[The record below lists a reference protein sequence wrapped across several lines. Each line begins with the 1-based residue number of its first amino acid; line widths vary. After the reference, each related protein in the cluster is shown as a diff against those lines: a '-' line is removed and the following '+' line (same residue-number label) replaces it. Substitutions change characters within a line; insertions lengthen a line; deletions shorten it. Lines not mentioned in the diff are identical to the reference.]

1 MRGLLKL
8 PPPFE
13 NIARFHQAILGQ
25 TDIMSSQ
32 FTLTPNLVIAIIL
45 GAPILILLYQ
55 NVVSTP
61 KELRNLYREGVTI
74 SNMSDQTDSKYDL
87 PEDSKADGPVRI
99 KAIFVHPIKSCAPV
113 ELLCAQL
120 VKSGFLWDRC
130 FALATEVNR
139 PESEGGPIWRFISQ
153 RTKPLMSRIKT
164 ELWFGHG
171 DVDAR
176 DPLVRSAGYLVF
188 KFPDPDP
195 LSWLDR
201 MWQLFDLR
209 QKEVSAVV
217 PLHPDEAYQKKH
229 VIAMKP
235 FTIHSREAKGL
246 DMGNAP
252 SVAAVLPKLKRF
264 LNIPEHQNLTLL
276 QCTPNTLVRTEKNLA
291 PLEHIGR
298 PAVHG
303 YTDQQPVNIN
313 NLASVHAVSALLPTE
328 NQPLNALRFRAN
340 IWITGAPAFDEET
353 WKRCRIVPKQQG
365 GVESVSPKLSVVCRT
380 SRCTMPNVNPRT
392 GKFST
397 ETPDGEKTRG
407 RAQPSSTLI
416 KHRTVEDGNPKA
428 LGYIGMHCVPED
440 LGLEEAATRDQ
451 GLYVRVGDEIEV
463 LGRGIHHYGSTGND
477 Y

>member
-1 MRGLLKL
+1 
-8 PPPFE
+8 
-13 NIARFHQAILGQ
+13 
-25 TDIMSSQ
+25 MSSQ
-32 FTLTPNLVIAIIL
+32 FANLSLPSALAIAILL
-45 GAPILILLYQ
+45 GVPILLALWYQ
-55 NVVSTP
+55 NVASTP
-61 KELRNLYREGVTI
+61 KELRNLRRDGVLS
-74 SNMSDQTDSKYDL
+74 SNMNDQTDPKYDF
-87 PEDSKADGPVRI
+87 PEGSTADGPVRI

-113 ELLCAQL
+113 ELHRAQL

-139 PESEGGPIWRFISQ
+139 PESEGGPVWRFISQ
-153 RTKPLMSRIKT
+153 RTKPLMSQIKT
-164 ELWFGHG
+164 ELWLRHE
-171 DVDAR
+171 DSDAR
-176 DPLVRSAGYLVF
+176 NPLVRSAGCLVF

-195 LSWLDR
+195 LNWLDR
-201 MWQLFDLR
+201 IKQLLDSR

-217 PLHPDEAYQKKH
+217 PLHPAEAYQKEH
-229 VIAMKP
+229 GITMKP

-252 SVAAVLPKLKRF
+252 TVAAALPKLKRF

-291 PLEHIGR
+291 PLEHIGQ

-313 NLASVHAVSALLPTE
+313 NLASVHAVSALLPAE

-353 WKRCRIVPKQQG
+353 WKRCRVVPKQQG
-365 GVESVSPKLSVVCRT
+365 GAESVSPTLSVVCRT
-380 SRCTMPNVNPRT
+380 SRCTMPNVNPHT
-392 GKFST
+392 GKFDT
-397 ETPDGEKTRG
+397 DIPNGEKTRG
-407 RAQPSSTLI
+407 RAQPSSTLV
-416 KHRTVEDGNPKA
+416 KHRTVEDGNPRA

-440 LGLEEAATRDQ
+440 LALEEAATRDQ
-451 GLYVRVGDEIEV
+451 GLYVQVGDEIDV